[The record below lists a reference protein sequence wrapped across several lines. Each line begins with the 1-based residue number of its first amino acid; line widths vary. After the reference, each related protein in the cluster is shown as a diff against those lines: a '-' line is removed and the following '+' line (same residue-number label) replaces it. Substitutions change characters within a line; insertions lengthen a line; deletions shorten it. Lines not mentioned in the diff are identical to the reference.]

1 MCISNVTEVVMNVL
15 KEIIL
20 WRIKVVYNINAMSN
34 EDQRKGRNIA
44 YVLWLSMIFINI
56 NLIAILRVWKW
67 FW

>member
-1 MCISNVTEVVMNVL
+1 MCISNVAEVVMNVL

-44 YVLWLSMIFINI
+44 YVF
-56 NLIAILRVWKW
+56 
-67 FW
+67 